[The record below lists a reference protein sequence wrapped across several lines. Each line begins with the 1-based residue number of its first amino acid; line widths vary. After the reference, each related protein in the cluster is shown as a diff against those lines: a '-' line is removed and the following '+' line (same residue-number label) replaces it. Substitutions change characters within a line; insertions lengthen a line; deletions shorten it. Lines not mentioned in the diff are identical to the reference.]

1 MTQLPVDAP
10 VSPATPVATVE
21 STPRLI
27 GVVVVLSAKGG
38 AGGTL
43 ISAHLAASLAAE
55 KRVCLVDLDLCKG
68 DVAGTLDLH
77 SDRSINLLL
86 DRMDN
91 LDPNLL
97 RGSVEV
103 HPSGLHV
110 LIQPYDLTDL
120 HQITADE
127 TTKLLAFLREHYD
140 LVVVDVGSRMDVV
153 SMSAALTADEV
164 LLVSTTDVPS
174 LRDAQRVLG
183 LLRHLDVRPSNVR
196 LVLNKVEDG
205 VGVAPADVS
214 TQLHVPIAAT
224 LPADHDACARVDMRG
239 HLLWELAPHARI
251 TRALQALWKTLR
263 GEASHPSH
271 HLSWPWSHKS

>member
-1 MTQLPVDAP
+1 MSQLPADAQLAP
-10 VSPATPVATVE
+10 TTPVAAREPTA
-21 STPRLI
+21 RQI
-27 GVVVVLSAKGG
+27 GVAVVLSAKGG

-43 ISAHLAASLAAE
+43 IAAHLAASLAAE
-55 KRVCLVDLDLCKG
+55 KRVLLVDLDLCKG
-68 DVAGTLDLH
+68 DVAGVLDLH

-86 DRMDN
+86 DRLDN

-120 HQITADE
+120 HQISADE
-127 TTKLLAFLREHYD
+127 TTKLLSFLREHYD

-153 SMSAALTADEV
+153 SMSAVLTADEI
-164 LLVSTTDVPS
+164 LLITTTDVPS

-183 LLRHLDVRPSNVR
+183 LLRHLDVRPTNLR
-196 LVLNKVEDG
+196 LVLNKVQEG
-205 VGVAPADVS
+205 VGVAPADVAA
-214 TQLHVPIAAT
+214 QLHVPIAAI
-224 LPADHDACARVDMRG
+224 LPADLEACGRVDTRG

-251 TRALQALWKTLR
+251 TRALQSLWKTLR
-263 GEASHPSH
+263 GETDHAAHRH
-271 HLSWPWSHKS
+271 AWPWSHKS